1 MALINEHGMSVSY
14 ESEDLIE
21 DLKRDILEFGE
32 DEILYVWTKEIH
44 GVKIYVNYDFIV
56 DEAPVSPNEIE
67 KDETLT
73 TMKAK
78 DLLRMLE
85 KQNEII

>member
-1 MALINEHGMSVSY
+1 MALRNEHGMSISY
-14 ESEDLIE
+14 ECEELIE

-32 DEILYVWTKEIH
+32 DEILYVWMKEIH
-44 GVKIYVNYDFIV
+44 GVKICVNYDFVV
-56 DEAPVSPNEIE
+56 DEDPVSPNEIE

-78 DLLRMLE
+78 ELLKLLQ